1 MANANQVIVNG
12 ETILDLRSDT
22 VTPETLQKGYTA
34 HDKSGTK
41 ITGTLEASS
50 LQSKSV
56 TYTSNGTNTITPDA
70 GYDAMSSVD
79 VTVNVAG
86 SGGEIGINV
95 MNNASAFVTVTGPVG
110 DSKKIKSGGNANF
123 DKLSNGSTIR
133 IDKVTPVSPMMF
145 FFDNGYIDGG
155 EFPNEAYMSEIRTAA
170 EELTKYTVGEICDS
184 YGYERP
190 YNVDICFNESSGT
203 PAIIIH

>member
-56 TYTSNGTNTITPDA
+56 TYTANGTATITPDA
-70 GYDAMSSVD
+70 GYDGLSSVG
-79 VTVNVAG
+79 VTVDVAG
-86 SGGEIGINV
+86 SGGGGFNV
-95 MNNASAFVTVTGPVG
+95 SISIRRIFTGQTLATGLIEETIPFKHNEGHISVQ
-110 DSKKIKSGGNANF
+110 SK
-123 DKLSNGSTIR
+123 
-133 IDKVTPVSPMMF
+133 M
-145 FFDNGYIDGG
+145 
-155 EFPNEAYMSEIRTAA
+155 
-170 EELTKYTVGEICDS
+170 S
-184 YGYERP
+184 YGGAIFMDSVKASGSSYE
-190 YNVDICFNESSGT
+190 YIVNLSNVDIYFYSYRMGWTKHEKITSFPYRFPSDT
-203 PAIIIH
+203 LRAIFIPVADNAIVNISYYEDD

>member
-70 GYDAMSSVD
+70 GYDGLSSVD
-79 VTVNVAG
+79 VTVNVA
-86 SGGEIGINV
+86 
-95 MNNASAFVTVTGPVG
+95 
-110 DSKKIKSGGNANF
+110 
-123 DKLSNGSTIR
+123 
-133 IDKVTPVSPMMF
+133 
-145 FFDNGYIDGG
+145 
-155 EFPNEAYMSEIRTAA
+155 
-170 EELTKYTVGEICDS
+170 
-184 YGYERP
+184 
-190 YNVDICFNESSGT
+190 SSGIT
-203 PAIIIH
+203 WYDPLN